1 MKYIDSSKPSIDLI
15 PRVAATTFLL
25 LFCMNL
31 FDYMDRYI
39 YAAVIHRVEGEF
51 KIDNETAGWG
61 AAVFLISYTLIS
73 PLMGYAADRTRR
85 ARLLGLGVGVWSLA
99 TVGTGLAGSFG
110 HVLVARAFL
119 GIGEATY
126 GVIAPT
132 LLMDLYSRERRS
144 RVMSAF
150 YLAMPIGAALGL
162 MLGAQIAAMTG
173 SWRAPFFLVGAPGF
187 LVALTAFWI
196 PEPVRGTSEGLE
208 TDRLK
213 AHERSRPTSADYKD
227 MLVNSSYT
235 YSVFGMA
242 AYTFAIGGLSIWMP
256 KFLSATRGV
265 PEVKANFYL
274 GGATALAAILG
285 MTFGGRLADSMSRTN
300 PRALFIVPGLA
311 MLIAIPFMAVGLL
324 SSSLIWI
331 YGGIFMAEFFMFMN
345 TGPCNAIIAN
355 VTLPNMRGVAY
366 AVAVFAIHVLGD
378 IWSPV
383 LIGKVADLYGDSDAM
398 RTTIGRMLASIGAVP
413 TIPVGGT
420 HRPENMAAGL
430 LVTIP
435 AVALSGIVLLAGAR
449 HIERETALMSARL
462 KATTRNGRNE
472 DKGTSI
478 TDEGSALSPTIE
490 TETGS

>member
-1 MKYIDSSKPSIDLI
+1 VKHVDPSKPSVGAI
-15 PRVAATTFLL
+15 PRVAATTFFL

-31 FDYMDRYI
+31 FDYIDRYI
-39 YAAVIHRVEGEF
+39 YASVLVRVEGEF
-51 KIDNETAGWG
+51 RIDNETAGWG
-61 AAVFLISYTLIS
+61 ASVFLISYTLIS
-73 PLMGYAADRTRR
+73 PLMGYTSDRTRR
-85 ARLLGLGVGVWSLA
+85 TRLLGLGVGVWSLA
-99 TVGTGLAGSFG
+99 TVGTGLAGSFR
-110 HVLVARAFL
+110 HVLLARAFL

-132 LLMDLYSRERRS
+132 LLMDLYARERRS

-162 MLGAQIAAMTG
+162 VLGAKIAELTG
-173 SWRAPFFLVGAPGF
+173 SWRAPFFLIGAPGF
-187 LVALTAFWI
+187 LVALSAFWI

-208 TDRLK
+208 TDRLR
-213 AHERSRPTSADYKD
+213 AHERSRPTAADYQD

-256 KFLSATRGV
+256 KFLTATRGLS
-265 PEVKANFYL
+265 EVKANTYL
-274 GGATALAAILG
+274 GAATAVAAILG
-285 MTFGGRLADSMSRTN
+285 MTLGGKLADAMSRTN
-300 PRALFIVPGLA
+300 PKALFIVPGLA

-366 AVAVFAIHVLGD
+366 AVAVFAIHFLGD

-413 TIPVGGT
+413 TIPTGES

-430 LVTIP
+430 LITIP

-449 HIERETALMSARL
+449 HIERETALMLARL
-462 KATTRNGRNE
+462 KATTKNGGKE
-472 DKGTSI
+472 TVI
-478 TDEGSALSPTIE
+478 EGGVADLSPKTGPDTTI
-490 TETGS
+490 